1 MHLSSFPSCRPVR
14 SAVCSKSLFHLIGTV
29 VERSWCVYF
38 VSCAA
43 EALPYQHLV
52 LYHCK
57 HCTRPTSQQLPPS
70 EPTNMCKWCKVWGCY
85 GRGCSSA
92 HGVEVTRRLNLMMNS
107 SWNTMDVCLPP
118 RSSERQLPNGG
129 LRFAV
134 IPLLCCCTRCLLG
147 VLGDWVGR
155 RMNEWAGGCR
165 AAVAFRSPPI
175 LMLLCGDG

>member
-1 MHLSSFPSCRPVR
+1 MSTKTCTVSLQPMFFTLYCVLTTAVALGAIAVPGRHFDGEGPEAGR
-14 SAVCSKSLFHLIGTV
+14 S
-29 VERSWCVYF
+29 
-38 VSCAA
+38 
-43 EALPYQHLV
+43 
-52 LYHCK
+52 
-57 HCTRPTSQQLPPS
+57 
-70 EPTNMCKWCKVWGCY
+70 CY

-92 HGVEVTRRLNLMMNS
+92 HGVEVTRLNLMMNS
-107 SWNTMDVCLPP
+107 AWNTMTVVCLPP
-118 RSSERQLPNGG
+118 GGSERQLPKGG
-129 LRFAV
+129 LRYAV